1 MAGDG
6 ANDTPALAQADIG
19 IAVGSEIDIGLA
31 TAGIIL
37 VNSNPKDV
45 VKLILFGKTTYHKM
59 I

>member
-19 IAVGSEIDIGLA
+19 IAVGSESDIGVA

-37 VNSNPKDV
+37 VNSNPKDM
-45 VKLILFGKTTYHKM
+45 VKLILFGKTT
-59 I
+59 